1 MARSSAPAPSRP
13 TVSSNSAQHRSSAPN
28 SEALVAVAR
37 LSGAWILEILR
48 TTYPDGVLRGAL
60 LEQFASILVTPRSS
74 RGAKGRVARR
84 LYVRLDR
91 LQRKGAILQFEGI
104 IRLAGLAEKPAKT
117 PAMPVLGPILRKKQF
132 LALMVED
139 RNEEGPKST
148 QLRAARWE
156 FLASAVEAG
165 WTVAQAAIALGIT
178 TATATAIIAV
188 PKRAGGA

>member
-1 MARSSAPAPSRP
+1 M
-13 TVSSNSAQHRSSAPN
+13 
-28 SEALVAVAR
+28 AVAR

>member
-1 MARSSAPAPSRP
+1 M
-13 TVSSNSAQHRSSAPN
+13 
-28 SEALVAVAR
+28 AVAR
-37 LSGAWILEILR
+37 LSGAWIMEVLR
-48 TTYPDGVLRGAL
+48 TTYPDGVLRRAL
-60 LEQFASILVTPRSS
+60 LDQFASILVTTRSS

-84 LYVRLDR
+84 LYLRLDR
-91 LQRKGAILQFEGI
+91 LQRKGAILQQEGI
-104 IRLAGLAEKPAKT
+104 IRLAGLPEKPAKA
-117 PAMPVLGPILRKKQF
+117 PAMPILGPILRKKQF
-132 LALMVED
+132 LVLMVED